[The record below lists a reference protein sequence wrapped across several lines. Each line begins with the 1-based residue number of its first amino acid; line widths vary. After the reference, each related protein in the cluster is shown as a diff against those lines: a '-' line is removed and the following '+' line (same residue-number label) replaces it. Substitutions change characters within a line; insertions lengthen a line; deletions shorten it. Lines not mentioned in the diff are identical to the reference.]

1 MILTENI
8 VINGIEYKRTYSDAG
23 FMVERDGIQYGAA
36 IDPVNSNRSY
46 TETNIPI
53 DGEEDA
59 TEADYIDALERLGV
73 SE

>member
-8 VINGIEYKRTYSDAG
+8 VINDIEYKRTYSDAG
-23 FMVERDGIQYGAA
+23 FMVERDGVQYGAA

-46 TETNIPI
+46 TETNISI
-53 DGEEDA
+53 EEDA
-59 TEADYIDALERLGV
+59 TEADYLEALERLGV